1 MEKSDFNDLTW
12 PFLVVRWR
20 SIVSGCVFPTVGSP
34 LVMERNRKRWK
45 IRKIRISHRNKTVT
59 SEANLNKSGYG
70 SHVLLSRKRILI
82 LLTSASET
90 CSLRI
95 PPERISA
102 YETWYQIKGLY
113 WFISSK
119 QNTLFFLLKL

>member
-1 MEKSDFNDLTW
+1 
-12 PFLVVRWR
+12 
-20 SIVSGCVFPTVGSP
+20 
-34 LVMERNRKRWK
+34 MERNRKRWK

-59 SEANLNKSGYG
+59 REAKLKKSGYG

-102 YETWYQIKGLY
+102 YET
-113 WFISSK
+113 
-119 QNTLFFLLKL
+119 